1 MTRLVTFAVLAT
13 LVAFLISTAEAA
25 FSRMSRTRAAELLDE
40 GRPGAQALVKVVG
53 DTAAYLS
60 VLSFLRVIAEST
72 VAVMVTLAVVE
83 RVEGTWQPFLVAI
96 AIMALIS
103 FAVVGVSPGTLGAQH
118 STPVALAAAPTT
130 VWLRRLLGPFSRL
143 LIALTNA
150 VTPGKGF
157 RDGPFESES
166 ELRDLVD
173 VARDNALIE
182 AGEREMIHS
191 VFELGD
197 TLAREVMVPRTD
209 MVAIDDDRVCR
220 QAMSL
225 FLRSGFSRIPV
236 LGKDVDDV
244 VGLLYLKDVVRR
256 VNADP
261 EAGSVPVAELMRP
274 MPFVPESKP
283 VDDLLREMQRDQT
296 HFAVV
301 VDEYGGTAGLVTIE
315 DILEEIVGEI
325 TDEYDRETTEVEDL
339 GDGRMRVAATMHVD
353 DLAEL
358 FDVDLDDDE
367 VDTVGGLIGKVAGRV
382 PIQGSTCEVAG
393 LRLTAER
400 MSGRRHRIATV
411 VVERVERRAAP
422 VQPLARA
429 TGAGAGRMSDQD
441 QQYVAGFACL
451 VGRPNA
457 GKSTLTNALVGTKVA
472 ITSSK
477 PQTTRHTIRGIV
489 SSEHSQLVLVDTPGL
504 HKPRTLLGQRLNDL
518 VRETLLGVDVIG
530 FCLPADQR
538 IGPGDQF
545 IAARARGD
553 HERQA
558 HPGRRPRHEVR
569 HGRPA
574 APRRAPHRHRPARR
588 LGRHRAVLGDAGGP
602 GRRRRVGPREPPAAL
617 AGPALPRRRAHRRAR
632 ASS

>member
-1 MTRLVTFAVLAT
+1 MTRLVVLASVAT
-13 LVAFLISTAEAA
+13 LLAFLISTAEAA
-25 FSRMSRTRAAELLDE
+25 FSRMSRTRAQELLDE
-40 GRPGAQALVKVVG
+40 NRPGAKALVKVVG

-83 RVEGTWQPFLVAI
+83 RVEGTVEPFLIAI

-118 STPVALAAAPTT
+118 STRVALAAAPTT
-130 VWLRRLLGPFSRL
+130 VWLRRVLGPFSRL

-173 VARDNALIE
+173 MARDHALIE
-182 AGEREMIHS
+182 AEEREMLHS

-209 MVAIDDDRVCR
+209 MVSIDDDRTAR
-220 QAMSL
+220 AAMSL

-244 VGLLYLKDVVRR
+244 VGLLYLKDVMRR
-256 VNADP
+256 LNADP
-261 EAGSVPVAELMRP
+261 DAGTLPVTELMRP
-274 MPFVPESKP
+274 MVFVPESKP
-283 VDDLLREMQRDQT
+283 VDDLLREMQLDHA

-325 TDEYDRETTEVEDL
+325 TDEYDREAPEVENLD
-339 GDGRMRVAATMHVD
+339 DGRVRVAATMHVD

-358 FDVDLDDDE
+358 FEVALEEEE
-367 VDTVGGLIGKVAGRV
+367 VDTVGGLIAKELGRV
-382 PIQGSTCEVAG
+382 PILGSTCEVAG

-411 VVERVERRAAP
+411 IVERVE
-422 VQPLARA
+422 
-429 TGAGAGRMSDQD
+429 
-441 QQYVAGFACL
+441 
-451 VGRPNA
+451 
-457 GKSTLTNALVGTKVA
+457 
-472 ITSSK
+472 
-477 PQTTRHTIRGIV
+477 
-489 SSEHSQLVLVDTPGL
+489 
-504 HKPRTLLGQRLNDL
+504 
-518 VRETLLGVDVIG
+518 
-530 FCLPADQR
+530 
-538 IGPGDQF
+538 
-545 IAARARGD
+545 
-553 HERQA
+553 
-558 HPGRRPRHEVR
+558 
-569 HGRPA
+569 PA
-574 APRRAPHRHRPARR
+574 ADAPEMEERA
-588 LGRHRAVLGDAGGP
+588 G
-602 GRRRRVGPREPPAAL
+602 
-617 AGPALPRRRAHRRAR
+617 
-632 ASS
+632 